1 MKIDFTNYNNVKVEN
16 LFKYDYGQEL
26 EISGIDLP
34 ENFEVHFET
43 DQESAIVVNG
53 TLEDGIGKV
62 KIPDLCL
69 MDSKLNFSAWIYVE
83 QNGSGKTVKTIT
95 FYLKNRQAP
104 SDQPSDP
111 DEVEK
116 VKTLAEYVK
125 ENADKVA
132 TAEKVGQDLLE
143 MAENGEFDGATGP
156 QGPQGIQGPKG
167 DTGPQGIAGPQ
178 GVQGEQGPQGIQGP
192 QGADGKDYILT
203 ENDKTEIAEAIPV
216 DTELSDTSTKPLQN
230 KVVKQHFDKVQ
241 DILADGKLKDII
253 CFTSEQEAIDGQYT
267 EYVRPN
273 GKFKQ
278 ALLDKEFYILIFAV
292 PEMIVDGSDMYW
304 GIYIVTKQ
312 NTVDVGHLPELFYI
326 ATEIEQNLPQQL
338 AEKVD
343 KTEYDKLVKIF
354 SAHTQGTSEL
364 IYKRPEREKIYPI
377 DSVIQFAT
385 PENERY
391 DDFTLRTDTVNN
403 NDENDFIWKCIDWNE
418 KISSWQRVR
427 DENFIY
433 CRKIVKIPDHDYR
446 IQFSGARHIS
456 QNTKLTRIGYLVGK
470 NMNETDL
477 VLENVGNVGTN
488 PDSGTVK
495 ETGLDKDDYN
505 HDFAH
510 TTSYGIS
517 AKTGTA
523 CVRPYMKVVSVSG
536 GQEEVVYGKMAT
548 YKYPEV

>member
-1 MKIDFTNYNNVKVEN
+1 MRVDFTNCEKVTVEN
-16 LFKYDYGQEL
+16 IFKYDYGQIL
-26 EISGIDLP
+26 EITGVELP

-43 DQESAIVVNG
+43 DQETAIVVNG
-53 TLEDGIGKV
+53 TFAEGVGKV

-83 QNGSGKTVKTIT
+83 QNGSGKTIKTVE
-95 FYLKNRQAP
+95 FRLNPRQAP
-104 SDQPSDP
+104 SDQPSAP
-111 DEVEK
+111 EEVEK

-192 QGADGKDYILT
+192 KGADGKDYILT

-216 DTELSDTSTKPLQN
+216 DSELSETSTKPLQN

-253 CFTSEQEAIDGQYT
+253 CFTSEQEATDGQYT

-312 NTVDVGHLPELFYI
+312 NTVDVGHLVIMAGFEEMITQLEEKVESHDKIISQITKNYQLMLAGLDNLASSQNEMRDNMPIEIKESIYPVGIIVPFADNLDHSSFLNFTWERCLAGRTPVGINTNDPDFNEVGKQGGQSSIVLKPE
-326 ATEIEQNLPQQL
+326 NLPKLQEAGVL
-338 AEKVD
+338 ASS
-343 KTEYDKLVKIF
+343 TA
-354 SAHTQGTSEL
+354 SC
-364 IYKRPEREKIYPI
+364 
-377 DSVIQFAT
+377 QFAK
-385 PENERY
+385 NQY
-391 DDFTLRTDTVNN
+391 GA
-403 NDENDFIWKCIDWNE
+403 
-418 KISSWQRVR
+418 
-427 DENFIY
+427 
-433 CRKIVKIPDHDYR
+433 
-446 IQFSGARHIS
+446 SGNAVS
-456 QNTKLTRIGYLVGK
+456 LLQ
-470 NMNETDL
+470 
-477 VLENVGNVGTN
+477 
-488 PDSGTVK
+488 
-495 ETGLDKDDYN
+495 
-505 HDFAH
+505 
-510 TTSYGIS
+510 
-517 AKTGTA
+517 
-523 CVRPYMKVVSVSG
+523 PY
-536 GQEEVVYGKMAT
+536 EVVAFWKRV
-548 YKYPEV
+548 K

>member
-1 MKIDFTNYNNVKVEN
+1 MRVDFTNCEKVTVEN
-16 LFKYDYGQEL
+16 IFKYDYGQIL
-26 EISGIDLP
+26 EITGVELP
-34 ENFEVHFET
+34 DKFEVHFES

-53 TLEDGIGKV
+53 TFSDGVGKV

-69 MDSKLNFSAWIYVE
+69 MDSKLNFSAWIYIE
-83 QNGSGKTVKTIT
+83 ENGSGNTVKTIT
-95 FYLKNRQAP
+95 FYLNDRQAP

-111 DEVEK
+111 EEVEK

-167 DTGPQGIAGPQ
+167 DTGPQGIAGLQ

-192 QGADGKDYILT
+192 KGADGKDYILT

-253 CFTSEQEAIDGQYT
+253 CFTSEQEAAEGQYT

-312 NTVDVGHLPELFYI
+312 NTVDVGHLVIMAGFEEMVSQLQD
-326 ATEIEQNLPQQL
+326 EQKT
-338 AEKVD
+338 KVD
-343 KTEYDKLVKIF
+343 KTEYEKFKEWISTIWNETLKIVN
-354 SAHTQGTSEL
+354 
-364 IYKRPEREKIYPI
+364 EKPDATDIYPVGIIVPFADNLDHSRFLNFTWERCLAGRTPVGI
-377 DSVIQFAT
+377 DTNDPDFNEVGKQGGQSSIVLKPENLPKLQEAGVLASSTASGQFAK
-385 PENERY
+385 NQY
-391 DDFTLRTDTVNN
+391 GA
-403 NDENDFIWKCIDWNE
+403 
-418 KISSWQRVR
+418 
-427 DENFIY
+427 
-433 CRKIVKIPDHDYR
+433 
-446 IQFSGARHIS
+446 SGNAVS
-456 QNTKLTRIGYLVGK
+456 LLQ
-470 NMNETDL
+470 
-477 VLENVGNVGTN
+477 
-488 PDSGTVK
+488 
-495 ETGLDKDDYN
+495 
-505 HDFAH
+505 
-510 TTSYGIS
+510 
-517 AKTGTA
+517 
-523 CVRPYMKVVSVSG
+523 PY
-536 GQEEVVYGKMAT
+536 EVVAFWKRV
-548 YKYPEV
+548 K